1 MSFKS
6 FTLTSARPLP
16 VLVLADTSGS
26 MFADGKIDALNAA
39 LRSMAEACAS
49 VDGPAAEIHLGVITF
64 GGSAQLHTPLTAA
77 DQIGWADAT
86 ASGGTPM
93 GAAFDIARSILE
105 DREVIPSRAYT
116 PTLVLASDGQPTD
129 EWTASLEALLRSPR
143 ASKAARFALGI
154 GDDADPA
161 VLRQFLDDP
170 QGRVFRADE
179 AREIAKF
186 FDFVTM
192 SVTSRIQSVDPDA
205 LPSFTPDLDEL

>member
-39 LRSMAEACAS
+39 LRSMVEACAS

-77 DQIGWADAT
+77 DQVEWVDAT
-86 ASGGTPM
+86 AAGGTPM
-93 GAAFDIARSILE
+93 GAAFEVARSILE
-105 DREVIPSRAYT
+105 DREVIPGRAYT

-129 EWTASLEALLRSPR
+129 EWAAPLEALLRSPR

-154 GDDADPA
+154 GDDADPD
-161 VLRQFLDDP
+161 VLRQFLNDP

-179 AREIAKF
+179 AREITKF

-192 SVTSRIQSVDPDA
+192 SVTSRIQSVDPEA
-205 LPSFTPDLDEL
+205 LPSFLPDLDEL